1 MDQGVSIL
9 LHQKNSFLDCAS
21 GVHPAQLTLGSISC
35 TPPSLSSAQFSRSV
49 LSDSLRS
56 HGPQPIRPPC
66 PSPAPRACSNSC
78 PLSQWCHP
86 TISSSVVPFSC
97 LQSWALFPQSSGNH
111 VYSCTEL
118 LLPPLEIFFLWGFSW
133 VENLTCALWVSCC
146 PISRFWKTWN
156 ILKTYLKTYSK
167 DLSLSRWI
175 AFSIVSKLSMRH
187 LMLFAN
193 WIHLFPNWI
202 F

>member
-56 HGPQPIRPPC
+56 HGLQHIRPPC

-118 LLPPLEIFFLWGFSW
+118 LLPPWIFLSRKSHLCLVGFLLSYFK
-133 VENLTCALWVSCC
+133 V
-146 PISRFWKTWN
+146 
-156 ILKTYLKTYSK
+156 LKDLKYSK
-167 DLSLSRWI
+167 DLS
-175 AFSIVSKLSMRH
+175 KD
-187 LMLFAN
+187 LF
-193 WIHLFPNWI
+193 
-202 F
+202 

>member
-9 LHQKNSFLDCAS
+9 LHQKNSYLDCAS

-35 TPPSLSSAQFSRSV
+35 TPPSLSSAQFSHSV
-49 LSDSLRS
+49 LSDSLQS
-56 HGPQPIRPPC
+56 HGLQHIRLPC
-66 PSPAPRACSNSC
+66 PSPTPRACSNSC

-86 TISSSVVPFSC
+86 TISSSVFPFSC

-111 VYSCTEL
+111 VYSCNEL

-146 PISRFWKTWN
+146 PFSR
-156 ILKTYLKTYSK
+156 LYSK

-175 AFSIVSKLSMRH
+175 AFNIVSKLSMCH